1 MPSLKHLRV
10 RINSV
15 KATQKITSAMKMVA
29 ASKLRRAQEQAEAA
43 RPYAERM
50 ERMVSS
56 LSLTVADD
64 ESAHELLRGT
74 SSDETHLLVVATSDR
89 GLCGGFNGSIVRA
102 VRNRIALLEGE
113 KKTAKLFVIGR
124 KGSDQLRREHGAK
137 FIETV
142 AGSGST
148 GPGYRD
154 ATAVAQ
160 TLIALF
166 EKKEFDVCTIVYNE
180 FKTAMTQIV
189 TFQQLIPFQ
198 SGQISEVDLD
208 GAIYEFEPDEDAI
221 LENLLPRNI
230 SIQIYHALLENGAS
244 EQGARMMAMDNATRN
259 AGDMI
264 DKLTLT
270 YNRTRQA
277 MITTELIEIVSGAEA
292 L

>member
-1 MPSLKHLRV
+1 
-10 RINSV
+10 
-15 KATQKITSAMKMVA
+15 MVA

-74 SSDETHLLVVATSDR
+74 NSDETHLLVVATSDR

-124 KGSDQLRREHGAK
+124 KGSDQLRREHGGK

-148 GPGYRD
+148 GLGYRD

-198 SGQISEVDLD
+198 SGQISEVNLD

>member
-74 SSDETHLLVVATSDR
+74 NSDETHLLVVATSDR

-124 KGSDQLRREHGAK
+124 KGSDQLRREHGSK

-198 SGQISEVDLD
+198 SGQISEVNLD

-221 LENLLPRNI
+221 LETLLPRNI
-230 SIQIYHALLENGAS
+230 GIQIYHALLENGAS

>member
-74 SSDETHLLVVATSDR
+74 NSDETHLLVVATSDR